1 MVQKKGEK
9 NVQYIKAEYPLEI
22 WGYFDKLEFKESRRS
37 LIKRNELDKYIGFS
51 NNACESINSYLR
63 SLIPINQKVSLNF
76 FVKIIQKLFLKFEC
90 KRTRNE
96 INQENHIIIQRLF
109 TDNLLDIIN
118 LYLKKIY

>member
-1 MVQKKGEK
+1 
-9 NVQYIKAEYPLEI
+9 
-22 WGYFDKLEFKESRRS
+22 
-37 LIKRNELDKYIGFS
+37 
-51 NNACESINSYLR
+51 
-63 SLIPINQKVSLNF
+63 LNF

-118 LYLKKIY
+118 LDFKNKYIDNKQFNHIKHAYDEQKLFNLKDEDETEENIVYNEINDSDSEEK

>member
-22 WGYFDKLEFKESRRS
+22 WGYFDKLEFKESRRCLLKS
-37 LIKRNELDKYIGFS
+37 NELDKYIGFS